1 MKRFVVILLSIF
13 FSGMFSVNSFSSTI
27 AVVDL
32 QKAMTDCKAGKNAK
46 AKISSVIEAKRVVI
60 DRKVSSIK
68 KLADELKSG
77 KLSAEAKE
85 EKTALYKDKIKEL
98 ERYKNDAADE
108 IREKE
113 REISSTI
120 INALIQIIKRY
131 SIAHKIDAVFEVHQ
145 GVIYWNDKLDITQ
158 NVINMYNKEY
168 ISKK

>member
-1 MKRFVVILLSIF
+1 MKKITVVLLSVF
-13 FSGMFSVNSFSSTI
+13 FLGVFSLNSFSSTI

-46 AKISSVIEAKRVVI
+46 AKINSVIEAKKVVI
-60 DRKVSSIK
+60 DRKVNSIK
-68 KLADELKSG
+68 KLANELKNS
-77 KLSAEAKE
+77 KLSAKAKE

-108 IREKE
+108 IRVKE

-120 INALIQIIKRY
+120 INDLIQIIKRY
-131 SIAHKIDAVFEVHQ
+131 SIAHKIDVVFEVHQ
-145 GVIYWNDKLDITQ
+145 GVIYWNDKLDITK
-158 NVINMYNKEY
+158 NIIDMYDKEY